1 MIQWIPPQ
9 GSKIALVGEAPGR
22 DEVNKRTNPTGRPFI
37 GTEGRYL
44 NRLMKAAGVDRELIY
59 ITNVI
64 HSVPPKG
71 VFKLAHSATR
81 KGGIAQLKADL
92 EAWKPNVII
101 ALGAAALE
109 ALTGRTN
116 IEKNRGAVMPC
127 TLVPGMKVIG
137 TFHPGFLIRGNGK
150 FEPIVIHDFQKAL
163 KESESPAIWDRE
175 RSVEIVKDISDAKAL
190 FYEYAKYDKPLA
202 CDIETNGAALMTS
215 YGFATSRSRAFTVTR
230 ECLKNVEVLK
240 ALSVFCN
247 GNAPKIFHNG
257 LFDVFHGAYYW
268 KLHTRNFFYDT
279 MIAQHA
285 VMPMLPKSLG
295 FCASIYTN
303 LASWKNEGK
312 DVFKDIA
319 AGRFNDWDNFY
330 MYNAKDC
337 CATFEIYEELEKNID
352 YYNVRPTF
360 DLMMNLCH
368 VFLRGMLAGIKVDM
382 QKVKAFADENERVI
396 AVLEHIKEE
405 TIGPLNVRSPKQK
418 KELLYGEWKLPV
430 QKNKG
435 SISTNKYCIEK
446 LERYPTPYRP
456 HLGLINTL
464 MDYTKRRDFYR
475 ITLDPDGRVRTSL
488 KVHGAYT
495 GRVSSAASITGS
507 GANLQNQPK
516 RVRGFYVPDPGKIFI
531 QMDLSQAEA
540 RVVAA
545 LCKDDFWLRQ
555 FDEMDLHSWVA
566 SQLYDIP
573 MEKVRKKVERQ
584 VAKRVSHAT
593 HYLLGWTLLSKIL
606 KCSAKE
612 AKQHKAKYLQARPTL
627 QGWHDRIRETID
639 RDHAIRTPYGR
650 LIQFPGPINDDTYR
664 AATAAEPQSTSS
676 DYLNTALCKMYNEG
690 PEDFEFHWPVHD
702 SILWSVPDNADAIT
716 RNVQAMQAFTE
727 VTIDVHGVPLVI
739 PCDFEIG
746 YDWLHMTELDSTDK
760 KDVETALDKA
770 CAVKES
776 L

>member
-1 MIQWIPPQ
+1 
-9 GSKIALVGEAPGR
+9 
-22 DEVNKRTNPTGRPFI
+22 
-37 GTEGRYL
+37 
-44 NRLMKAAGVDRELIY
+44 
-59 ITNVI
+59 
-64 HSVPPKG
+64 
-71 VFKLAHSATR
+71 
-81 KGGIAQLKADL
+81 
-92 EAWKPNVII
+92 
-101 ALGAAALE
+101 
-109 ALTGRTN
+109 
-116 IEKNRGAVMPC
+116 
-127 TLVPGMKVIG
+127 
-137 TFHPGFLIRGNGK
+137 
-150 FEPIVIHDFQKAL
+150 
-163 KESESPAIWDRE
+163 
-175 RSVEIVKDISDAKAL
+175 
-190 FYEYAKYDKPLA
+190 
-202 CDIETNGAALMTS
+202 
-215 YGFATSRSRAFTVTR
+215 
-230 ECLKNVEVLK
+230 
-240 ALSVFCN
+240 
-247 GNAPKIFHNG
+247 
-257 LFDVFHGAYYW
+257 
-268 KLHTRNFFYDT
+268 
-279 MIAQHA
+279 
-285 VMPMLPKSLG
+285 
-295 FCASIYTN
+295 
-303 LASWKNEGK
+303 
-312 DVFKDIA
+312 
-319 AGRFNDWDNFY
+319 
-330 MYNAKDC
+330 
-337 CATFEIYEELEKNID
+337 
-352 YYNVRPTF
+352 
-360 DLMMNLCH
+360 
-368 VFLRGMLAGIKVDM
+368 MLAGIKVDM

-396 AVLEHIKEE
+396 AVLERIKEA

-573 MEKVRKKVERQ
+573 MEKVRNKVERQ
-584 VAKRVSHAT
+584 VAKRVGHACN
-593 HYLLGWTLLSKIL
+593 YCLGWTLLSKIL
-606 KCSAKE
+606 KCSAKD
-612 AKQHKAKYLQARPTL
+612 AKQHKEKYFNARPSVL
-627 QGWHDRIRETID
+627 VWHQRVRETID

-650 LIQFPGPINDDTYR
+650 LIQFPGPVNDDTYR

-676 DYLNTALCKMYNEG
+676 DYLNTGLCRMFNEG
-690 PEDFEFHWPVHD
+690 PEEFEFFLTVHD
-702 SILWSVPDNADAIT
+702 SILFQVPDKLDCIV
-716 RNVQAMQAFTE
+716 RNMQALKELTE
-727 VTIDVHGVPLVI
+727 VEIDVHGIPLTI
-739 PCDFEIG
+739 PCDFELG

-770 CAVKES
+770 RVTKES

>member
-1 MIQWIPPQ
+1 
-9 GSKIALVGEAPGR
+9 
-22 DEVNKRTNPTGRPFI
+22 
-37 GTEGRYL
+37 
-44 NRLMKAAGVDRELIY
+44 
-59 ITNVI
+59 
-64 HSVPPKG
+64 
-71 VFKLAHSATR
+71 
-81 KGGIAQLKADL
+81 
-92 EAWKPNVII
+92 
-101 ALGAAALE
+101 
-109 ALTGRTN
+109 
-116 IEKNRGAVMPC
+116 
-127 TLVPGMKVIG
+127 
-137 TFHPGFLIRGNGK
+137 
-150 FEPIVIHDFQKAL
+150 
-163 KESESPAIWDRE
+163 
-175 RSVEIVKDISDAKAL
+175 
-190 FYEYAKYDKPLA
+190 
-202 CDIETNGAALMTS
+202 
-215 YGFATSRSRAFTVTR
+215 
-230 ECLKNVEVLK
+230 
-240 ALSVFCN
+240 
-247 GNAPKIFHNG
+247 
-257 LFDVFHGAYYW
+257 
-268 KLHTRNFFYDT
+268 
-279 MIAQHA
+279 
-285 VMPMLPKSLG
+285 
-295 FCASIYTN
+295 
-303 LASWKNEGK
+303 
-312 DVFKDIA
+312 
-319 AGRFNDWDNFY
+319 
-330 MYNAKDC
+330 
-337 CATFEIYEELEKNID
+337 
-352 YYNVRPTF
+352 
-360 DLMMNLCH
+360 
-368 VFLRGMLAGIKVDM
+368 
-382 QKVKAFADENERVI
+382 
-396 AVLEHIKEE
+396 
-405 TIGPLNVRSPKQK
+405 
-418 KELLYGEWKLPV
+418 
-430 QKNKG
+430 
-435 SISTNKYCIEK
+435 
-446 LERYPTPYRP
+446 
-456 HLGLINTL
+456 
-464 MDYTKRRDFYR
+464 
-475 ITLDPDGRVRTSL
+475 
-488 KVHGAYT
+488 
-495 GRVSSAASITGS
+495 
-507 GANLQNQPK
+507 
-516 RVRGFYVPDPGKIFI
+516 VRGFYVPDPGKIFI

-770 CAVKES
+770 RVTKES